1 MSLKIQEPYHP
12 KAKILSWTEFNVAD
26 IDRFLLIFQSANANE
41 IYPYLE
47 KMLELNSSYLKP
59 KILLDLHYYALRFA
73 INNKFNK
80 LQISSFLSILR
91 SVHKVNEETP
101 FENYDIII
109 KYFNQLMICHSIQV
123 DILN

>member
-12 KAKILSWTEFNVAD
+12 KAKILTWTEFNIAD
-26 IDRFLLIFQSANANE
+26 IDQFLMIFQSNMANE

-47 KMLELNSSYLKP
+47 KMLDLNSSYLKP

-73 INNKFNK
+73 INNKLSK
-80 LQISSFLSILR
+80 IQISTFLSILR
-91 SVHKVNEETP
+91 AIHKANEETP

-109 KYFNQLMICHSIQV
+109 KYFNQLIICHSIQV
-123 DILN
+123 NS